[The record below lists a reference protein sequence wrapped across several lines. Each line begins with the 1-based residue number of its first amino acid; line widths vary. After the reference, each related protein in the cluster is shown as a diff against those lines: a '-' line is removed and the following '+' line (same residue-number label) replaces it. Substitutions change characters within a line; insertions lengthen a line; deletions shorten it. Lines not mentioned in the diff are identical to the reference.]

1 MEEIQEQVGEWAL
14 GSKRGR
20 HFKVK
25 RMISNVKCR
34 RKFILAKGTKPSI
47 ECSSLEVI

>member
-1 MEEIQEQVGEWAL
+1 MGEWVL

-20 HFKVK
+20 YFKVK

-34 RKFILAKGTKPSI
+34 RKFILVKGIKLFI